1 MTTRVIA
8 AERLNDES
16 VQQKF
21 RSTKRLVGYYVALS
35 VLTLIAIILLRDHPD
50 IATDAAW
57 VRCIIVVATSL
68 LMTSF
73 AARASRGHAKSFL
86 RLRLASGIMVVA
98 IAIIVALPG
107 AFPVWLRIEQ
117 AVCGLILLGVVSKA
131 NSKLLRS
138 VFAK

>member
-1 MTTRVIA
+1 MATRVIA
-8 AERLNDES
+8 EERLNDES
-16 VQQKF
+16 VQQAF
-21 RSTKRLVGYYVALS
+21 RGTKRLVGYYVGLS
-35 VLTLIAIILLRDHPD
+35 VLTLIALILLRDHPD

-73 AARASRGHAKSFL
+73 VTRASRGHSKSFL

-117 AVCGLILLGVVSKA
+117 AVCGLILLGVVAKA
-131 NSKLLRS
+131 NGKLLRS